1 MAISRDQV
9 DEIKSRVSI
18 IDVAAERVN
27 LSRHGSTMS
36 CCCPFHQEKTPSC
49 VLYEKTNSFYC
60 FGCGTSGDVIS
71 FIRGTDNLSY
81 VEAVQQLAQ
90 RAGITI
96 DAKGAQ
102 LNQREQELRD
112 RIRACNREAARY
124 FFRSLTQDDEGSV
137 GRTYLLNERGL
148 SMAAVRHFG
157 LGYAKPESFGLVN
170 YLRDKGF
177 TDDEMITAN
186 LAYQSKTGHVMDRFR
201 DRIMYPIFDTVGNV
215 IAFGGRAL
223 NKEDKAK
230 YINTNTTPVFRK
242 SNNLYGYNFA
252 RKAHSDHL
260 ILVEGYMDVIALQTA
275 GFAGAVASLGTSL
288 TEEQAKLIG
297 RSCKELTICYD
308 SDSAG
313 IRATQRAIQV
323 LRSACPELRVSVA
336 SLGEGKDPDEFIKM
350 HPKDGAEH
358 LAEAFKAAISDTE
371 YRLQMCKNGLDM
383 NVNKDRLT
391 YAVEAVRVLATVENP
406 VEQDLFAAQI
416 AAEVGVGRESIL
428 AQVQAAAAD
437 PANKTVPEEIKDE
450 KIFEPEEEP
459 TQRYHAFIRP
469 VSAAES
475 EVVAFADVIIN
486 EDYRING
493 VRLVLDEHNRF
504 SVLMPA
510 YLAKD
515 RREWVPYV
523 ELKPEIEREMTAFLA
538 RNFDFNSEVEVIGG
552 GTAIDVGETKLTL
565 RKAANRNTV
574 KAYAELQNDVF
585 ALKYGKIMEGKRGYF
600 YSPPSMGTYT
610 DQNGNKQYQ
619 YAYGFASAPERT
631 RISGEIKKQYELM
644 CRKNKQVYETKIK

>member
-1 MAISRDQV
+1 MPGYGKYRSPEEKEEFVKQLGADAKQ
-9 DEIKSRVSI
+9 RVI
-18 IDVAAERVN
+18 DLAENWEADAKDVAEF
-27 LSRHGSTMS
+27 LIFSSRFPDYS
-36 CCCPFHQEKTPSC
+36 
-49 VLYEKTNSFYC
+49 V
-60 FGCGTSGDVIS
+60 
-71 FIRGTDNLSY
+71 R
-81 VEAVQQLAQ
+81 
-90 RAGITI
+90 
-96 DAKGAQ
+96 
-102 LNQREQELRD
+102 NQMLIYKQ
-112 RIRACNREAARY
+112 NP
-124 FFRSLTQDDEGSV
+124 
-137 GRTYLLNERGL
+137 
-148 SMAAVRHFG
+148 
-157 LGYAKPESFGLVN
+157 YAM
-170 YLRDKGF
+170 F
-177 TDDEMITAN
+177 TA
-186 LAYQSKTGHVMDRFR
+186 
-201 DRIMYPIFDTVGNV
+201 
-215 IAFGGRAL
+215 
-223 NKEDKAK
+223 
-230 YINTNTTPVFRK
+230 
-242 SNNLYGYNFA
+242 GYNQFE
-252 RKAHSDHL
+252 KM
-260 ILVEGYMDVIALQTA
+260 GY
-275 GFAGAVASLGTSL
+275 
-288 TEEQAKLIG
+288 
-297 RSCKELTICYD
+297 
-308 SDSAG
+308 
-313 IRATQRAIQV
+313 
-323 LRSACPELRVSVA
+323 
-336 SLGEGKDPDEFIKM
+336 
-350 HPKDGAEH
+350 
-358 LAEAFKAAISDTE
+358 
-371 YRLQMCKNGLDM
+371 
-383 NVNKDRLT
+383 KDRLT

-428 AQVQAAAAD
+428 AQVQAAATD

-450 KIFEPEEEP
+450 EIFEPEEEP

-469 VSAAES
+469 VSDAES

-504 SVLMPA
+504 SALMPA

-610 DQNGNKQYQ
+610 DQDGNKQYQ

-644 CRKNKQVYETKIK
+644 CKKNKRVYEAKIK

>member
-260 ILVEGYMDVIALQTA
+260 ILAEGYMDVIALQTA

-288 TEEQAKLIG
+288 TEEQAMLEVPTSVIQKKLLELGAMRIDVRNGTEIWQPTYRGKLVGRTDLSILDQYNGEVRGFCNYYAIANNRSKLHKFRYIMEYSFYKTLACKYRTTKGKIIAQYRIVKDIG
-297 RSCKELTICYD
+297 VKFQDKHGNERIRLLWKDSLARDPYPLGKEADIIHKPKGILKKPSLGARLKANRCEWCGKETSALVMHQVRTLKEL
-308 SDSAG
+308 
-313 IRATQRAIQV
+313 
-323 LRSACPELRVSVA
+323 
-336 SLGEGKDPDEFIKM
+336 DESQ
-350 HPKDGAEH
+350 PW
-358 LAEAFKAAISDTE
+358 
-371 YRLQMCKNGLDM
+371 
-383 NVNKDRLT
+383 
-391 YAVEAVRVLATVENP
+391 AV
-406 VEQDLFAAQI
+406 FM
-416 AAEVGVGRESIL
+416 
-428 AQVQAAAAD
+428 
-437 PANKTVPEEIKDE
+437 K
-450 KIFEPEEEP
+450 
-459 TQRYHAFIRP
+459 
-469 VSAAES
+469 
-475 EVVAFADVIIN
+475 
-486 EDYRING
+486 RIN
-493 VRLVLDEHNRF
+493 RKTLVVCESCH
-504 SVLMPA
+504 
-510 YLAKD
+510 
-515 RREWVPYV
+515 
-523 ELKPEIEREMTAFLA
+523 
-538 RNFDFNSEVEVIGG
+538 
-552 GTAIDVGETKLTL
+552 
-565 RKAANRNTV
+565 
-574 KAYAELQNDVF
+574 
-585 ALKYGKIMEGKRGYF
+585 
-600 YSPPSMGTYT
+600 
-610 DQNGNKQYQ
+610 
-619 YAYGFASAPERT
+619 
-631 RISGEIKKQYELM
+631 
-644 CRKNKQVYETKIK
+644 TKIHGAGCE

>member
-1 MAISRDQV
+1 
-9 DEIKSRVSI
+9 
-18 IDVAAERVN
+18 
-27 LSRHGSTMS
+27 
-36 CCCPFHQEKTPSC
+36 
-49 VLYEKTNSFYC
+49 
-60 FGCGTSGDVIS
+60 
-71 FIRGTDNLSY
+71 
-81 VEAVQQLAQ
+81 
-90 RAGITI
+90 
-96 DAKGAQ
+96 
-102 LNQREQELRD
+102 
-112 RIRACNREAARY
+112 
-124 FFRSLTQDDEGSV
+124 
-137 GRTYLLNERGL
+137 
-148 SMAAVRHFG
+148 
-157 LGYAKPESFGLVN
+157 
-170 YLRDKGF
+170 
-177 TDDEMITAN
+177 
-186 LAYQSKTGHVMDRFR
+186 
-201 DRIMYPIFDTVGNV
+201 
-215 IAFGGRAL
+215 
-223 NKEDKAK
+223 
-230 YINTNTTPVFRK
+230 
-242 SNNLYGYNFA
+242 
-252 RKAHSDHL
+252 
-260 ILVEGYMDVIALQTA
+260 MDVIALQTA

-350 HPKDGAEH
+350 HSEDGAER

-428 AQVQAAAAD
+428 AQVQAAATD

-450 KIFEPEEEP
+450 EIFEPEEEP

-469 VSAAES
+469 VSDAES

-504 SVLMPA
+504 SALMPA

-600 YSPPSMGTYT
+600 YSPPSMGPYT
-610 DQNGNKQYQ
+610 DQDGNKQYQ

-644 CRKNKQVYETKIK
+644 CKKNKRVYEAKIK

>member
-1 MAISRDQV
+1 MKQIKKIAITNEKGGV
-9 DEIKSRVSI
+9 GKTMT
-18 IDVAAERVN
+18 AVN
-27 LSRHGSTMS
+27 LSA
-36 CCCPFHQEKTPSC
+36 C
-49 VLYEKTNSFYC
+49 
-60 FGCGTSGDVIS
+60 
-71 FIRGTDNLSY
+71 
-81 VEAVQQLAQ
+81 LAQ
-90 RAGITI
+90 RGYRVLLI
-96 DAKGAQ
+96 DADPQ
-102 LNQREQELRD
+102 
-112 RIRACNREAARY
+112 
-124 FFRSLTQDDEGSV
+124 
-137 GRTYLLNERGL
+137 
-148 SMAAVRHFG
+148 
-157 LGYAKPESFGLVN
+157 GYATLNYDVAVSPSLLEVLRGQVACTKAVQTTRFGVDVLPSDRTLSVIEEDLIRQKMN
-170 YLRDKGF
+170 GAPYLNTLEKALEDLPDYDF
-177 TDDEMITAN
+177 
-186 LAYQSKTGHVMDRFR
+186 
-201 DRIMYPIFDTVGNV
+201 V
-215 IAFGGRAL
+215 IIDCPPQGGRLMDIVHYYADAIIMPMFAEDYGIHAL
-223 NKEDKAK
+223 TLKAEAIADIRRTINPNLK
-230 YINTNTTPVFRK
+230 ILGGLITINTNTTPVFRK

-260 ILVEGYMDVIALQTA
+260 ILAEGYMDVIALQTA

-350 HPKDGAEH
+350 HPKDGAER

-450 KIFEPEEEP
+450 EIFEPEEEP

-469 VSAAES
+469 VSDAES

>member
-260 ILVEGYMDVIALQTA
+260 ILAEGYMDVIALQTA

-350 HPKDGAEH
+350 HSEDGAER

-428 AQVQAAAAD
+428 AQVQAAATD

-450 KIFEPEEEP
+450 EIFEPEEEP

-469 VSAAES
+469 VSDAES

-504 SVLMPA
+504 SALMPA

-515 RREWVPYV
+515 RCEWVPYV

-600 YSPPSMGTYT
+600 YSPPSMGTYI

-644 CRKNKQVYETKIK
+644 CLKNKQVYEAKIK

>member
-96 DAKGAQ
+96 DTKGAQ
-102 LNQREQELRD
+102 LNQHEQELRD
-112 RIRACNREAARY
+112 RVRACNREAARY
-124 FFRSLTQDDEGSV
+124 FFRSLTQDDAGGV
-137 GRTYLLNERGL
+137 GRAYLLNERGL

-252 RKAHSDHL
+252 RKTHSDHL
-260 ILVEGYMDVIALQTA
+260 ILAEGYMDVIALQTA

-288 TEEQAKLIG
+288 TEEQA
-297 RSCKELTICYD
+297 T
-308 SDSAG
+308 AG
-313 IRATQRAIQV
+313 LAI
-323 LRSACPELRVSVA
+323 AC
-336 SLGEGKDPDEFIKM
+336 F
-350 HPKDGAEH
+350 
-358 LAEAFKAAISDTE
+358 
-371 YRLQMCKNGLDM
+371 
-383 NVNKDRLT
+383 
-391 YAVEAVRVLATVENP
+391 
-406 VEQDLFAAQI
+406 
-416 AAEVGVGRESIL
+416 
-428 AQVQAAAAD
+428 
-437 PANKTVPEEIKDE
+437 
-450 KIFEPEEEP
+450 
-459 TQRYHAFIRP
+459 
-469 VSAAES
+469 
-475 EVVAFADVIIN
+475 
-486 EDYRING
+486 
-493 VRLVLDEHNRF
+493 
-504 SVLMPA
+504 
-510 YLAKD
+510 
-515 RREWVPYV
+515 
-523 ELKPEIEREMTAFLA
+523 
-538 RNFDFNSEVEVIGG
+538 
-552 GTAIDVGETKLTL
+552 TL
-565 RKAANRNTV
+565 RT
-574 KAYAELQNDVF
+574 
-585 ALKYGKIMEGKRGYF
+585 
-600 YSPPSMGTYT
+600 
-610 DQNGNKQYQ
+610 
-619 YAYGFASAPERT
+619 RT
-631 RISGEIKKQYELM
+631 R
-644 CRKNKQVYETKIK
+644 RRTRW

>member
-260 ILVEGYMDVIALQTA
+260 ILAEGYMDVIALQTA

-350 HPKDGAEH
+350 HPKDGAER

-450 KIFEPEEEP
+450 EIFEP
-459 TQRYHAFIRP
+459 
-469 VSAAES
+469 
-475 EVVAFADVIIN
+475 
-486 EDYRING
+486 
-493 VRLVLDEHNRF
+493 
-504 SVLMPA
+504 
-510 YLAKD
+510 
-515 RREWVPYV
+515 
-523 ELKPEIEREMTAFLA
+523 
-538 RNFDFNSEVEVIGG
+538 
-552 GTAIDVGETKLTL
+552 
-565 RKAANRNTV
+565 
-574 KAYAELQNDVF
+574 
-585 ALKYGKIMEGKRGYF
+585 
-600 YSPPSMGTYT
+600 
-610 DQNGNKQYQ
+610 
-619 YAYGFASAPERT
+619 
-631 RISGEIKKQYELM
+631 
-644 CRKNKQVYETKIK
+644 